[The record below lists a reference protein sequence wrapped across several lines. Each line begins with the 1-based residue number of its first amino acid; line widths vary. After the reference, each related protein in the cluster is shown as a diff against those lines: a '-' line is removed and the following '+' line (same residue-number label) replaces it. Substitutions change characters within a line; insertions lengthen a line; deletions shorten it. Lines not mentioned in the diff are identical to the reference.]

1 MTLLITLIWLP
12 ILAYVS
18 FAALYHVFL
27 ALAYLA
33 LKEKPSPQPPGQYRY
48 ILLIPAH
55 NEQTVIGRMLA
66 SVEKI
71 SYDHRNFTAKVIADN
86 CTDQT
91 AEIVRQLGVDVMVR
105 NDAAKRGKGHAIEW
119 ALAQLD
125 LDRFDAVVIADA
137 DNIVDPDFFTGLNE
151 VIDRGSNAIQCNN
164 CLANPKATAFTK
176 VIHLSRTVN
185 NLLYHDAKYKL
196 GLSSY
201 LMGNGMCFTTRLLKK
216 IGWTASSIAEDYE
229 YYAKLVMEN
238 EMIGFAV
245 NAKLYHQESTG
256 LRHATEQRIRWS
268 SGRFQVAKT
277 YGVALLKKGL
287 AERNFRIVDASFA
300 LLLPNLS
307 MMVNLT
313 AAVLLLLILQHI
325 VYPMPYWV
333 AWLSGMLLLEF
344 LYFFSGIFL
353 TRMPVGT
360 FLLALAY
367 CPLFLIWKGGIDVIG
382 VLGRQINRWGR
393 AERR

>member
-1 MTLLITLIWLP
+1 MPLLITLIWLP

-27 ALAYLA
+27 ALAYAA

-55 NEQTVIGRMLA
+55 NEQTVIGRMLE

-91 AEIVRQLGVDVMVR
+91 AEIVRQWGVDVMVR
-105 NDAAKRGKGHAIEW
+105 NDAAKRGKGRAIEW

-164 CLANPKATAFTK
+164 CLANPQATAFTK

-256 LRHATEQRIRWS
+256 LRHATDQRIRWS

-313 AAVLLLLILQHI
+313 AAVLLLLILQHL

-382 VLGRQINRWGR
+382 VLGRKINRWGR
-393 AERR
+393 AERK